1 MQIKLDN
8 IGIVKDSTIKLDGL
22 TVITGKNNS
31 GKTTVGKTL
40 YSMLDA
46 VCDLQR
52 KARTDRNHYVYKQL
66 EKVENQ
72 WDIVRR
78 ILARSEENNT
88 LEKYELLEKLISRR
102 YRNEVRRGEIEDYA
116 HDLLKE
122 LQGMAETQSE
132 ITIGKRRL
140 QDYFEQIYRISGNSF
155 MIEEARD
162 RSIFILNKMFDDI
175 EKDPELIDYVRKSV
189 EQTLRIEFSEQ
200 IQPVKNP
207 DAVSIVE
214 LSDEKTDTF
223 SFSIVNNRLV
233 DDGKPI
239 FVRSPFRDTYLI
251 DDPYILDGMSQRSVK
266 RSYIDTMTEEEG
278 ILDRTRICSHN
289 SKLKSTLRNGKQLS
303 VFEENVLED
312 TLSPLKQ
319 KINSVI
325 PGTFEFASDGEYYV
339 QNGAKLKI
347 ANLAAGSKMFSII
360 KMLLEYGK
368 IDDATMLILDE
379 PEAHLHP
386 MWQNAF
392 AEMIVLLVKELKTH
406 VLLTTHS
413 ANFMLAIDAYMRK
426 YEIADQTNFYQT
438 EELESGFVRYHCVND
453 DMGKIYEDFL
463 QYLSEVK
470 VLRNHYLNGLEE
482 Y

>member
-46 VCDLQR
+46 VCDLPR
-52 KARTDRNHYVYKQL
+52 KAARDRSHYIYL
-66 EKVENQ
+66 NLGRVEIE
-72 WDIVRR
+72 WDAFRR
-78 ILARSEENNT
+78 VFSPSNENMMS
-88 LEKYELLEKLISRR
+88 EKYKLLGKLVSRR
-102 YRNEVRRGEIEDYA
+102 YRREVQRDEMERFA
-116 HDLLKE
+116 QDLLQE
-122 LQGMAETQSE
+122 LCRMDVATAIGDAQVSRLLNYVYLLKNETRMQQVLE
-132 ITIGKRRL
+132 
-140 QDYFEQIYRISGNSF
+140 N
-155 MIEEARD
+155 ARE
-162 RSIFILNKMFDDI
+162 RSIAILEKLFVDI
-175 EKDPELIDYVRKSV
+175 EKDSQLIDYVRTSV
-189 EQTLRIEFSEQ
+189 DQTLWVEFSGQ
-200 IQPVKNP
+200 IQPVKSPNV
-207 DAVSIVE
+207 VSQVE
-214 LSDEKTDTF
+214 LSDDRTDMFKF
-223 SFSIVNNRLV
+223 SMKNNHIVNDV
-233 DDGKPI
+233 KSI
-239 FVRSPFRDTYLI
+239 FVSSPFRNVYLI
-251 DDPYILDGMSQRSVK
+251 DDPYVLDGISQLRIL
-266 RSYIDTMTEEEG
+266 RTYDETEVDVDG
-278 ILDRTRICSHN
+278 ILDITKIYSH
-289 SKLKSTLRNGKQLS
+289 SVKLTDALRSGKQLS
-303 VFEENVLED
+303 VLEENVLKD
-312 TLSPLKQ
+312 SLSSIKQ
-319 KINSVI
+319 KIDSVI

-347 ANLAAGSKMFSII
+347 ENLAAGSKMFSII
-360 KMLLEYGK
+360 KILLEYGK
-368 IDDATMLILDE
+368 IDDTTMLILDE

-392 AEMIVLLVKELKTH
+392 AEVIVLLVKELNTH

-438 EELESGFVRYHCVND
+438 EELENGFVRYHCVND

-482 Y
+482 

>member
-1 MQIKLDN
+1 MQIRLDN

-46 VCDLQR
+46 VCGLQR
-52 KARTDRNHYVYKQL
+52 KARIDRNHYVYKQL
-66 EKVENQ
+66 EKIEDE
-72 WDIVRR
+72 WDIIGRFDIR
-78 ILARSEENNT
+78 NNENNI
-88 LEKYELLEKLISRR
+88 LKKYDSLEKLITRQ
-102 YRNEVRRGEIEDYA
+102 YRHEVRKGGIEDFA
-116 HDLLKE
+116 HALLEE
-122 LQGMAETQSE
+122 LQEMNVAEVEEQVE
-132 ITIGKRRL
+132 NQRLFLYYEMLNGKAADSSIL
-140 QDYFEQIYRISGNSF
+140 EK
-155 MIEEARD
+155 ARE
-162 RSIFILNKMFDDI
+162 RSIFSLNKMFAAI

-189 EQTLRIEFSEQ
+189 EQTLQIEFAKQ
-200 IQPVKNP
+200 IQPVKEP
-207 DAVSIVE
+207 QAVSYVE
-214 LSDEKTDTF
+214 LSDEKTNIFKF
-223 SFSIVNNRLV
+223 SLRDNSIVN
-233 DDGKPI
+233 DEKPI
-239 FVRSPFRDTYLI
+239 FVSSPFRNVYLI
-251 DDPYILDGMSQRSVK
+251 DDPYVLDDISRLRVMRAYSENDIVEQ
-266 RSYIDTMTEEEG
+266 G
-278 ILDRTRICSHN
+278 ILDTARIHSHN
-289 SKLKSTLRNGKQLS
+289 VKLRNTLRNGPHLS
-303 VFEENVLED
+303 VLEGNALED

-426 YEIADQTNFYQT
+426 YETSDQTNFYQT

-482 Y
+482 